1 MQTLSA
7 NYIGTF
13 LNTLRRKCNAKKN
26 VVHATSGD
34 IVIGTGL
41 SKDKVLRLMKN
52 LINNGY
58 VNVSGLERL
67 LNIQFKL

>member
-1 MQTLSA
+1 MYSVKKWLKLSVSKDEQIILD
-7 NYIGTF
+7 Y
-13 LNTLRRKCNAKKN
+13 LNKGLL
-26 VVHATSGD
+26 ATSGD

-58 VNVSGLERL
+58 VKVSGVGKATKYS
-67 LNIQFKL
+67 I